1 MIAVLVLL
9 QLIWVQPDAQ
19 RTPGKVNPDVTQGNI
34 AENICSNTWSTR
46 QVRPPGDYTRKLK
59 LDQMQQYGDTVPDE
73 AGRCFPGSNNPKCY
87 EEDHLISLQAGGHPT
102 DPENLWPQPYNSEI
116 NGQIVGARQKD
127 LVESFIHDEICFAI
141 PDSRKN
147 SKIYHPHSGLTSK
160 RGQEILAK
168 DWFTCYLSMVRGE
181 DCK

>member
-1 MIAVLVLL
+1 
-9 QLIWVQPDAQ
+9 
-19 RTPGKVNPDVTQGNI
+19 
-34 AENICSNTWSTR
+34 
-46 QVRPPGDYTRKLK
+46 
-59 LDQMQQYGDTVPDE
+59 MQQYGDTVPDAAE
-73 AGRCFPGSNNPKCY
+73 ACVPRSNNPKCY
-87 EEDHLISLQAGGHPT
+87 EEDHLIWLQAGGHPT

-147 SKIYHPHSGLTSK
+147 SKIYHPHSGLTLK
-160 RGQEILAK
+160 RGHEILAK
-168 DWFTCYLSMVRGE
+168 DWFTCYLSMVRRE